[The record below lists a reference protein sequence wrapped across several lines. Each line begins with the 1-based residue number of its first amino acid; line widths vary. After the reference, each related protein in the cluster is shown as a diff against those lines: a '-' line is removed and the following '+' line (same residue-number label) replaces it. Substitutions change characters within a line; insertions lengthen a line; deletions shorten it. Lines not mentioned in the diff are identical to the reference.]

1 VPHYV
6 HTSPSPKATL
16 ALVAELERLL
26 GLSFSHGDLADQAFA
41 WERGIDEI
49 AENDEE
55 MAGYI
60 EQLEASRDEV
70 DSEAASGE
78 AIARELEK
86 FLESEQRPPEA

>member
-1 VPHYV
+1 
-6 HTSPSPKATL
+6 
-16 ALVAELERLL
+16 
-26 GLSFSHGDLADQAFA
+26 
-41 WERGIDEI
+41 
-49 AENDEE
+49 

-60 EQLEASRDEV
+60 EQLEVSRDEV